1 MKTINLLGKD
11 YFIKKEYEMAICVCE
26 TTASRFDNYED
37 EKIKLGQKIYNVKI
51 LETGSIIFT
60 ISPDSGINVVTI
72 FPQMFGFPSNKQL
85 TEIEKLK
92 HTISKSQNRISEIYN
107 NIKRTEYT
115 DIKI

>member
-1 MKTINLLGKD
+1 
-11 YFIKKEYEMAICVCE
+11 
-26 TTASRFDNYED
+26 
-37 EKIKLGQKIYNVKI
+37 
-51 LETGSIIFT
+51 
-60 ISPDSGINVVTI
+60 
-72 FPQMFGFPSNKQL
+72 MFGFPSNKQL